1 MRVIRQ
7 LFEFLFVSELIFTV
21 SCGLWEVKVFKTLV
35 IYCYLTEYN
44 RRKNYYQLRERDKWG
59 NGFRLARPVTW
70 PVTSLMLMNPP
81 RKRTKIKS
89 YSKFA
94 GLKRFLCNARSK
106 KMGNFIFLGQWW
118 GVPFPVTSNDL
129 FWRLLSSLFYSCCQ
143 SVETVCGLKRTLHT
157 ELRVKCV

>member
-35 IYCYLTEYN
+35 IYCYLAEYN

-59 NGFRLARPVTW
+59 NGFRLARPVTR

-94 GLKRFLCNARSK
+94 GFKRFLCNARSK
-106 KMGNFIFLGQWW
+106 KIGNFIFLGQWW
-118 GVPFPVTSNDL
+118 GVPFPVTSNESWKIDL
-129 FWRLLSSLFYSCCQ
+129 FGVFFHLYFIRVVNQ
-143 SVETVCGLKRTLHT
+143 SRQLVGWNG
-157 ELRVKCV
+157 LRVNCV